1 MRRQQQIPHGRRSET
16 HQFNL
21 FTTESG
27 SSTTPEPEWLM
38 LPAPTRQAL
47 TALMTRLICDH
58 AANDHHHQPRKV
70 GHDV

>member
-1 MRRQQQIPHGRRSET
+1 MRRQQQSLHDRRSET

-21 FTTESG
+21 FTTES
-27 SSTTPEPEWLM
+27 SSTTPAPEWLM
-38 LPAPTRQAL
+38 LPKPTRQAL

-58 AANDHHHQPRKV
+58 AASDYHHQPRRV